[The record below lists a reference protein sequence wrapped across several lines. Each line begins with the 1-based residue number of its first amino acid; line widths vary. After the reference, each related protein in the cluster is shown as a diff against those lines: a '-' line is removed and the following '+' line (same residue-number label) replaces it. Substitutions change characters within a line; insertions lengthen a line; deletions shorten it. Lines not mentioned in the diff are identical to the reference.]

1 MKSLVMITMLVPT
14 ILVTLIPDV
23 PILLLIVKITTL
35 ALLTDVVLSEV
46 VFMIQF
52 LAAIS
57 TPVLMIGVTK
67 TWVVS
72 MKK

>member
-23 PILLLIVKITTL
+23 SILLLIVKITTL